1 MNWLREEG
9 SALCCLKRLLNKG
22 VFVEQQTAHGLR
34 WLLVVV
40 VVVEGEVRGAR
51 VGVGVGAVGIATI
64 NSRSMSSGNGRRS
77 SSEQ

>member
-9 SALCCLKRLLNKG
+9 SALRCLKRLLNKG
-22 VFVEQQTAHGLR
+22 VFVEQQTAQGLR

-51 VGVGVGAVGIATI
+51 VGVGAVGIAII
-64 NSRSMSSGNGRRS
+64 NSRSMSKW
-77 SSEQ
+77 